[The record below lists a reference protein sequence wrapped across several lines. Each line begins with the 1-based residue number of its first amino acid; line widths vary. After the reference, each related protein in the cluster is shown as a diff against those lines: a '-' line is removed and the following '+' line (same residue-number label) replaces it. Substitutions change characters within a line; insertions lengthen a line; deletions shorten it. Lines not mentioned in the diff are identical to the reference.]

1 MRRPDRARGPDM
13 QDFVSNLHLDVLQQV
28 FVDCDRGRRRT
39 TVPFDPESAAG
50 FDVDKGIDIPLFADQ
65 VAVAAN
71 ATDVAPRE
79 SEKQA
84 DGKNMLLHR
93 KTLEVGCRQGP
104 VWIQKSS
111 AERERGGAGVMVSS
125 TVSVSLSST

>member
-13 QDFVSNLHLDVLQQV
+13 QDFVSNLHLDVLHQV
-28 FVDCDRGRRRT
+28 FVDGDRGRRRAA
-39 TVPFDPESAAG
+39 VPFDPESAASL
-50 FDVDKGIDIPLFADQ
+50 DINKGIDIPLFANH

-71 ATDVAPRE
+71 ATNVAPSE

-93 KTLEVGCRQGP
+93 KTLEVGCRKRP
-104 VWIQKSS
+104 VWIHKIYRRARARRSRS
-111 AERERGGAGVMVSS
+111 YG
-125 TVSVSLSST
+125 

>member
-13 QDFVSNLHLDVLQQV
+13 QDSVSDLHLDVLHQV
-28 FVDCDRGRRRT
+28 FVDCDRGRRRAA
-39 TVPFDPESAAG
+39 VPFDPESPASL
-50 FDVDKGIDIPLFADQ
+50 DINKGIDIPLFADQ

-71 ATDVAPRE
+71 ATDVAPGE

-84 DGKNMLLHR
+84 DGKSMLLHR

-111 AERERGGAGVMVSS
+111 AERERGGAEVLVSS
-125 TVSVSLSST
+125 TVSV